1 MQTLQMKLLS
11 LLVTF
16 ALPAVL
22 LIDARGQDATP
33 PAGSVAQTK
42 DILPGHSLHGETF
55 DEGPRQKAYLMKGMG
70 KVSFPV
76 TTKSSLAQKFFNQG
90 VAQIHGFWYLEAERS
105 FRQVAD
111 IDPGCAMA
119 YWGMAMANVNN
130 DKRARGFIKEAVKRA
145 ASASPRERMWID
157 ALAEY
162 HSEAKD
168 RPSEKER
175 RRQLVR
181 RLEAIVKQYPDDD
194 EAKAFY
200 GVQLWF
206 NQGQLPIFSR
216 WSVDA
221 LHNAVL
227 KKNPL
232 HPLHHYRIHL
242 WNGPEAQAKNA
253 LNSAALGGPSS
264 PGIAHMWHMPGHI
277 YSDLRRYADA
287 AWSQEA
293 SARVDHA
300 HMIRDRLLPDQIHNY
315 AHNNQ
320 WLVTDLSHI
329 GRVHDAIDL
338 AKNMIEL
345 PRHPKYNNISG
356 WGGSA
361 RYGRTRL
368 MEVLTRYELWDAAI
382 ELGQTVYLEST
393 DVQDEQVNRLKALGA
408 AYFSTGQLEKGR
420 EQMAAVQALIDK
432 LAPKATEKDDKPK
445 DDYRTSGLRK
455 ALSELKVYEALA
467 NGQSEAARKELSEL
481 SNLPTERR
489 AWLWLQ
495 AGDKA
500 QAEKLAKQAA
510 DNQPN
515 EVQPLASYVEVMQ
528 ACGKTE
534 EARKQFDRLR
544 ELSAHIDLDVPIFQR
559 LTKLA
564 REWGYSADWR
574 VPAVVPADIGK
585 RPDLNKLGPFRW
597 SPPVA
602 PKWSLKDATGRKVSL
617 DDYTKK
623 GKSVIVVFY
632 LGAGCEH
639 CVEQL
644 NLFAPQWP
652 EFDDASI
659 SMVAISTEAAGDLK
673 NTFAKRETP
682 FPFPI
687 LANDDLKV
695 FKAYRAYDDFEEAP
709 LHGTFLIDGKGRVR
723 WQDISYEPFKEIKF
737 LLAESKRLLAQ
748 DAVAGVGSPE
758 RVTKK

>member
-1 MQTLQMKLLS
+1 MPIKPLSFTPLLS
-11 LLVTF
+11 LSLL
-16 ALPAVL
+16 LPAS
-22 LIDARGQDATP
+22 ARAQETAKP
-33 PAGSVAQTK
+33 QPSVAQK
-42 DILPGHSLHGETF
+42 QDVLPGHSLHGETF

-90 VAQIHGFWYLEAERS
+90 VAQLHGFWYLESERS

-111 IDPGCAMA
+111 IDPDCAMA

-130 DKRARGFIKEAVKRA
+130 EKRARGFIKEAVKRETA
-145 ASASPRERMWID
+145 ASPRERLWID
-157 ALAEY
+157 AWAAFY
-162 HSEAKD
+162 TDAKEK
-168 RPSEKER
+168 PSDKER
-175 RRQLVR
+175 RRQLAKS
-181 RLEAIVKQYPDDD
+181 LETIVKQYPNDD

-200 GVQLWF
+200 GVQIWF
-206 NQGQLPIFSR
+206 NQGQIPIFSR
-216 WSVDA
+216 RTVDA
-221 LHNAVL
+221 LHHAVL

-242 WNGPEAQAKNA
+242 WDGPEAQAKNA
-253 LNSAALGGPSS
+253 VNSAALGGPSS

-293 SARVDHA
+293 SARTDHA
-300 HMIRDRLLPDQIHNY
+300 HMMRDHVLPDQIHNY

-320 WLVTDLSHI
+320 WLITDLSHI
-329 GRVHDAIDL
+329 GRVHDAVDL

-345 PRHPKYNNISG
+345 PRHPRYNNVNN

-368 MEVLTRYELWDAAI
+368 LEVLVRYELWDALI
-382 ELGQTVYLEST
+382 DLGNTVYLEPT
-393 DVQDEQVNRLKALGA
+393 DIQEEQINRLKALGI
-408 AYFSTGQLEKGR
+408 AYFSKGQMEKGR

-432 LAPKATEKDDKPK
+432 VAPKEAEKDGKPN
-445 DDYRTSGLRK
+445 DDFKTRGLRK
-455 ALSELKVYEALA
+455 ALSEMRTYEALA
-467 NGQSEAARKELSEL
+467 TGQPDAARKELQEL
-481 SNLPTERR
+481 TDLPTERR
-489 AWLWLQ
+489 ARLWLQ
-495 AGDKA
+495 AGDKD
-500 QAEKLAKQAA
+500 QAEKLAKKAV
-510 DNQPN
+510 DDQPN
-515 EVQPLASYVEVMQ
+515 EVQPLASYVEVLE

-534 EARKQFDRLR
+534 TAGKEFEKLR
-544 ELSAHIDLDVPIFQR
+544 ALSGYVDMDAPIFQR
-559 LTKLA
+559 LSKLA
-564 REWGYSADWR
+564 QLWGYSADWR
-574 VPAVVPADIGK
+574 AAPTVPADIGK

-597 SPPVA
+597 SPPEA
-602 PKWSLKDATGRKVSL
+602 AKWTLKDASGRKVSL

-623 GKSVIVVFY
+623 GKPVIVVFY

-644 NLFAPQWP
+644 KLFAPMWP
-652 EFDDASI
+652 EFDDAGI
-659 SMVAISTEAAGDLK
+659 SMVAVSTEAAGDLK

-695 FKAYRAYDDFEEAP
+695 FKSYRAYDDFEEVP

-748 DAVAGVGSPE
+748 DAVAAVGAPK
-758 RVTKK
+758 RVSKK